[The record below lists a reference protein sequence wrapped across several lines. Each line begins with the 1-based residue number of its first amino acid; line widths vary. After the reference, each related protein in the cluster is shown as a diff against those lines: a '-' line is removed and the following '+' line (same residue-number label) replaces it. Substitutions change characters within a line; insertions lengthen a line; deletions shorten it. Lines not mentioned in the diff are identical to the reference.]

1 MKKTLTL
8 FLFLLAGYA
17 INAQDFGIGISGGYL
32 TELEGGGGSL
42 DLIYEFDDH
51 WGGSATTTFA
61 MAEEAPIRNKWFMV
75 DLNGRYKVI
84 DELYLLA
91 GGEYISLTVKN
102 TGLGGGSIQGESEVT
117 ETDFGI
123 NLGSGYKY
131 NIMDNVNVFA
141 EVKYV
146 IIEQGYL
153 HARLGILFDL

>member
-1 MKKTLTL
+1 
-8 FLFLLAGYA
+8 
-17 INAQDFGIGISGGYL
+17 
-32 TELEGGGGSL
+32 
-42 DLIYEFDDH
+42 
-51 WGGSATTTFA
+51 
-61 MAEEAPIRNKWFMV
+61 MV